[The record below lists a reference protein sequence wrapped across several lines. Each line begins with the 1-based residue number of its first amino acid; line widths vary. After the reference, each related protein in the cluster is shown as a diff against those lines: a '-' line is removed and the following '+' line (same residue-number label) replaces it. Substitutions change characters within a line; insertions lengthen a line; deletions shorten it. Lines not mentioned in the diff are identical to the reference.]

1 MLYPQ
6 NGDCI
11 VATDSATSRQP
22 MYSIVKSKAAYWL
35 CFDQLGGH
43 VELPWLMRMYDVI
56 HKPEVHNLTRRRQR
70 RPETQT

>member
-11 VATDSATSRQP
+11 VATDSATSRHP
-22 MYSIVKSKAAYWL
+22 VYSIVKSKAAYW
-35 CFDQLGGH
+35 LGGH